1 MQHQLDI
8 ALVAAL
14 VLSAML
20 TVLSSRLL
28 RSVIGLAVTSGVL
41 AVILF
46 RLQCPIAAVIELS
59 VCAGLIPAIFIA
71 AVTMTARLSNEAA
84 TERWREQSK
93 TIWTLPLLV
102 LVITII
108 LQAWSIPSNIIVGN
122 GLPDDVRNVLWG
134 MRHVDLLGQITVLM
148 AAAFAVVVLVKE
160 AKEVRS

>member
-1 MQHQLDI
+1 MQTLDI

-28 RSVIGLAVTSGVL
+28 RSVIGLAVTSAVL

-46 RLQCPIAAVIELS
+46 RLLSPVAAVIELS

-71 AVTMTARLSNEAA
+71 AVTMTARLSKEEATA
-84 TERWREQSK
+84 QWRKQFK
-93 TIWTLPLLV
+93 TIWILPVLV
-102 LVITII
+102 LLATLAMQI
-108 LQAWSIPSNIIVGN
+108 WSLPIDFAVGN
-122 GLPDDVRNVLWG
+122 GLKIDVREVIWS
-134 MRHVDLLGQITVLM
+134 MRHLDLLGQITVLL

-160 AKEVRS
+160 AKEARS